1 MEGSEGQYTLSLQAH
16 SSLTHEELRREPQLI
31 SPEPVWGILHLFRE
45 DQKKSFGKATDF
57 ECDSL
62 FVPNP
67 NMSTIQ
73 ILLDGLNN
81 KKCAGR
87 KK

>member
-1 MEGSEGQYTLSLQAH
+1 M
-16 SSLTHEELRREPQLI
+16 
-31 SPEPVWGILHLFRE
+31 HLFRE

-87 KK
+87 KKMKDFLPRRAGRGGSVRILTNPKILPPMTAKK